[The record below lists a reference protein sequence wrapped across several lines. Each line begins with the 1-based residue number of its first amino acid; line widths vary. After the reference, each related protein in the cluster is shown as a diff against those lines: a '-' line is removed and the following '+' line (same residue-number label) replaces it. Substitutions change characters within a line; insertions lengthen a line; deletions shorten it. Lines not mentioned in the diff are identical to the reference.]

1 MDQYDSQPRRGH
13 DGTPDHSTPTP
24 IYDRLLAE
32 WREAGRSAAE
42 REAAVAPGSVRVFVP
57 AARRT

>member
-13 DGTPDHSTPTP
+13 EGTPDHSPTP

-32 WREAGRSAAE
+32 WREAGRHAAE